1 MEIPK
6 TGAIF
11 RRTVNGAC
19 IGPLTVIV
27 PSGWGMAMTTSGYR
41 AGRIRAVGGHRLAGN
56 VPKEGGDGEMSSSV
70 VRLPISKPWTA
81 PTPIPLLARIFN
93 KLQTVYRQI
102 RTVTVGYRQVA
113 K

>member
-1 MEIPK
+1 
-6 TGAIF
+6 
-11 RRTVNGAC
+11 
-19 IGPLTVIV
+19 
-27 PSGWGMAMTTSGYR
+27 
-41 AGRIRAVGGHRLAGN
+41 
-56 VPKEGGDGEMSSSV
+56 MSSSV